1 MNRELTTEEKIIR
14 ELAEKHNPYDRNFSS
29 RHLFNEG
36 FIIGYEFSKNAEQ
49 FKDAVL
55 KAPESK
61 LPTKEELTIEIIARF
76 STKTSRGTSIARN
89 GFIDCYN
96 WIEQRMRDQIKS
108 K

>member
-14 ELAEKHNPYDRNFSS
+14 ELAEKYNPYDRNLSS
-29 RHLFNEG
+29 RHLFSEG

-61 LPTKEELTIEIIARF
+61 LPTDEEIEKWAESHALFTGFDGKPNMNIARQVSF
-76 STKTSRGTSIARN
+76 MQGAK
-89 GFIDCYN
+89 
-96 WIEQRMRDQIKS
+96 WMRDQK
-108 K
+108 